1 MRGSRTHGPWRR
13 VVDHD
18 GVREV
23 DVAVGAL
30 EVGSNHLAL
39 DVFPGYEVVL
49 VGICKRTIRL

>member
-1 MRGSRTHGPWRR
+1 MNGSRTHGPRRR

-18 GVREV
+18 GVRQV

-30 EVGSNHLAL
+30 QVGPEDLAL

-49 VGICKRTIRL
+49 VSICN